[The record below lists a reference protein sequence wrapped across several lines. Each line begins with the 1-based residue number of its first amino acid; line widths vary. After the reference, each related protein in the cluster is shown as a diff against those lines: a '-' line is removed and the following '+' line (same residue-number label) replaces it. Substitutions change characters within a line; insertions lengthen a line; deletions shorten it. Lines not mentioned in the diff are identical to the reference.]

1 MMIMKG
7 RGKLVVGILLLLVAG
22 GRFGQAEQ
30 SLRWKF
36 QPDEKMK
43 VTVQQKT
50 ESMTRVADQ
59 SLKMTVDLSVEEKW
73 DVKAVSENGLATI
86 ERSLTRIQLSIRS
99 GAEEEIAFDSAS
111 KRTAPGRARTI
122 AAALGPVLGKPMRI
136 KVNPRGAVVDV
147 ELGEE
152 LESQLAEL
160 AKILGD
166 FFSPDSIQ
174 QQLMTLGRLPAQ
186 AVSTGE
192 SWMASIE
199 SMTQLGKLAVARTFT
214 YEGEKATTGGMLS
227 EIAISGQI
235 VLAPAAKEDDRKATL
250 RHQELSGLIRFDAGA
265 GRLVESSEQQKMGI
279 QTSYRELRIQ
289 SEVTTSTRTTVA
301 PFSP

>member
-1 MMIMKG
+1 MSNFEPS
-7 RGKLVVGILLLLVAG
+7 VA
-22 GRFGQAEQ
+22 
-30 SLRWKF
+30 
-36 QPDEKMK
+36 
-43 VTVQQKT
+43 
-50 ESMTRVADQ
+50 
-59 SLKMTVDLSVEEKW
+59 
-73 DVKAVSENGLATI
+73 AV
-86 ERSLTRIQLSIRS
+86 SIRS
-99 GAEEEIAFDSAS
+99 GAEEELAFDSAS
-111 KRTAPGRARTI
+111 KRTAPRRARTI

-152 LESQLAEL
+152 LESQLEEL

-166 FFSPDSIQ
+166 FFSPGSIQ
-174 QQLMTLGRLPAQ
+174 QQLMTIGRLPAQ

-227 EIAISGQI
+227 EIVISGQI

-265 GRLVESSEQQKMGI
+265 GRLVERSEQQKRGI

>member
-73 DVKAVSENGLATI
+73 DVKAVAENGLATI

-152 LESQLAEL
+152 LDLELELELGLEPTLYLGLGPLHRAHPASGRRAADSQ
-160 AKILGD
+160 GR
-166 FFSPDSIQ
+166 Q
-174 QQLMTLGRLPAQ
+174 QRP
-186 AVSTGE
+186 
-192 SWMASIE
+192 
-199 SMTQLGKLAVARTFT
+199 
-214 YEGEKATTGGMLS
+214 
-227 EIAISGQI
+227 
-235 VLAPAAKEDDRKATL
+235 
-250 RHQELSGLIRFDAGA
+250 
-265 GRLVESSEQQKMGI
+265 
-279 QTSYRELRIQ
+279 
-289 SEVTTSTRTTVA
+289 
-301 PFSP
+301 